1 MFSYFEALAS
11 QELLPSI
18 TDLEAAAIQLHRAY
32 SSTTGLHRALRDAS
46 SPTDWS
52 KQVPVGTPISNI
64 VPAIDG
70 GNGAEQFKGDL
81 ILARSIAFMRDTLI
95 SREAAYA
102 AAEGDAGRLYEV
114 TKVRV
119 PV

>member
-1 MFSYFEALAS
+1 MYDIFLVDCLVTAIISRLHFKQDDLFSYFEALAS
-11 QELLPSI
+11 QELLPCI
-18 TDLEAAAIQLHRAY
+18 TDLEAAAIQLHRTY
-32 SSTTGLHRALRDAS
+32 SSTTGLHRALRDMS

-81 ILARSIAFMRDTLI
+81 ILA
-95 SREAAYA
+95 
-102 AAEGDAGRLYEV
+102 
-114 TKVRV
+114 
-119 PV
+119 